1 MKTALC
7 YKLLS
12 LLFFY
17 INSWHRVCRTKSIT
31 LCFLIVWFTNRK
43 ENYPK
48 VTVGLL
54 RCLDNGLLKGVPASL
69 TMILGFLARNRQHW
83 MLVIGDLLT
92 VCCIQGFLIAVGY
105 IVVNDCHIQLF
116 KADEC
121 LCIDGIDGSVVECSP
136 ATRAAWVRFPV
147 DAFLYNFYQKF
158 HNIFLF
164 NFFKFP

>member
-1 MKTALC
+1 MKTTLC

-92 VCCIQGFLIAVGY
+92 VCCMQGFLIAVGY

-116 KADEC
+116 KTDEC
-121 LCIDGIDGSVVECSP
+121 LKLNKAQMVQWFKQLYFHTGIKKHALD
-136 ATRAAWVRFPV
+136 
-147 DAFLYNFYQKF
+147 N
-158 HNIFLF
+158 
-164 NFFKFP
+164 